1 MFEIVGVKTRRI
13 NAASSSSAISAAS
26 PRSRTK
32 PGSDGDKGLVDT
44 SSKTENCTNEKNNDV
59 ENDDD
64 DEMKF
69 ILPHHHHSSSFTS
82 NNSPSRPLGTS
93 TRRRLLSSPITTLS
107 TWYMSQMHTHE
118 LRTKFVTSGI
128 LAVVGDICAQTAAH
142 SMIIPPVGVGGTGA
156 EAVLQLDKQR
166 MVAMFIDGLVC
177 TGPLLHYVYEFY
189 EYVLPTGGGHG
200 HGGNEA
206 DNLPTSTN
214 NNDSS
219 SKRGP
224 MFAALVQVLFDNFIM
239 CIVYIA
245 VLMVFTG
252 ILEGRASLIKHELM
266 NDLVPAI
273 KVSWRVSAM
282 GYAPMQFLSF
292 HYLPRKLRVLAVNS
306 LDVVWVTV
314 MSYVTHRNRH

>member
-1 MFEIVGVKTRRI
+1 MFEFVGGKTRRI
-13 NAASSSSAISAAS
+13 NASSSAISEAS
-26 PRSRTK
+26 PRSRNNK
-32 PGSDGDKGLVDT
+32 DADKGSVDT
-44 SSKTENCTNEKNNDV
+44 NNENDV
-59 ENDDD
+59 DDGT
-64 DEMKF
+64 MKF
-69 ILPHHHHSSSFTS
+69 LLPHHSSFS
-82 NNSPSRPLGTS
+82 SNSPSRPLGTS
-93 TRRRLLSSPITTLS
+93 TRRRLLSSPITTVS
-107 TWYMSQMHTHE
+107 TWYMKQMHRNE

-142 SMIIPPVGVGGTGA
+142 SMIPTVGGGVA
-156 EAVLQLDKQR
+156 GGEEVLHLDKQR

-189 EYVLPTGGGHG
+189 EYVLPTGGG
-200 HGGNEA
+200 GGQGGPSAE
-206 DNLPTSTN
+206 DSGSSNLPISTN
-214 NNDSS
+214 NNDNS

-239 CIVYIA
+239 CIVYIT

-252 ILEGRASLIKHELM
+252 ILEGRASLIKNELM
-266 NDLVPAI
+266 NDLIPAV

-292 HYLPRKLRVLAVNS
+292 HYLPKKLRVLAVNS

>member
-13 NAASSSSAISAAS
+13 NAASSSAISAAS

-32 PGSDGDKGLVDT
+32 PGDGDKGLVDT
-44 SSKTENCTNEKNNDV
+44 SSNESCTNEKNDV
-59 ENDDD
+59 ENDD

-69 ILPHHHHSSSFTS
+69 ILPHHHHSSFSS
-82 NNSPSRPLGTS
+82 NNSPSRPLGAS
-93 TRRRLLSSPITTLS
+93 TRRRLLSSPITTIS

-118 LRTKFVTSGI
+118 LRTKFITSGI

-142 SMIIPPVGVGGTGA
+142 SMIPPVGGTTG
-156 EAVLQLDKQR
+156 EAVYQLDKQR

-189 EYVLPTGGGHG
+189 EYVLPTGGGGHG

-214 NNDSS
+214 NNDNSS

-266 NDLVPAI
+266 NDLVPAV